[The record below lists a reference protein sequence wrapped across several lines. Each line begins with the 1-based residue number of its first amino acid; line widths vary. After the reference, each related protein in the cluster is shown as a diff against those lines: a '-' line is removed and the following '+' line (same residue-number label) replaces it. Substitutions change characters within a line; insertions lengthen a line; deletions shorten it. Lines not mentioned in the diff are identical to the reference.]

1 MNKRIKLTCLLL
13 LLSVFVCACAP
24 SEGQTEPTRL
34 TAPPTVPPTTE
45 DPMTEALT
53 GIGTICDIAKYGDGY
68 IILTHSGL
76 YLLDENFSNRRSA
89 GEQWEKLFATRD
101 DDGFW
106 ERLSWSIDE
115 KPRLFHYL
123 TVTSKG
129 VFFRYATTWRYGAF
143 FEGEQQ
149 LVDGFEKT
157 ETGYRDNGKKGSYY
171 EFTEYNGH
179 LFGALGN
186 LMYVDNEGVC
196 IFPSRDAAHFFIKMN
211 GNLYIYDPELDT
223 TIYNPGDV
231 RPIPKSDI
239 YLFNEKGEYE
249 WVSEGWGEFSL
260 YADYDKY
267 CYYMQNINRYDENG
281 EKETEFC
288 LVRTDGTTHEIMNCS
303 ALGGNSGAAILRFL
317 VKDDSHIVIL
327 RDDDSI
333 EVAEYSFRELR
344 TFPEKDKDNT

>member
-1 MNKRIKLTCLLL
+1 MIAQISKVRGTLIKVYASLLCYCLLL
-13 LLSVFVCACAP
+13 ILLCACAP

-89 GEQWEKLFATRD
+89 GEQWERLFATRD

-106 ERLSWSIDE
+106 ERLSWNIDE
-115 KPRLFHYL
+115 KPRLFKEL
-123 TVTSKG
+123 IVASKG
-129 VFFRYATTWRYGAF
+129 VFFCTATTWR
-143 FEGEQQ
+143 FESYF
-149 LVDGFEKT
+149 DGKSQMLPFQWQDESGNT
-157 ETGYRDNGKKGSYY
+157 IESETTLRYVA
-171 EFTEYNGH
+171 EHNGH
-179 LFGALGN
+179 LFGATGAL
-186 LMYVDNEGVC
+186 LFLDDKFVC
-196 IFPSRDAAHFFIKMN
+196 RIPSRSSIVFIKMN
-211 GNLYIYDPELDT
+211 GNLHIYDAGGATDE
-223 TIYNPGDV
+223 
-231 RPIPKSDI
+231 SDI
-239 YLFNEKGEYE
+239 YLLHGGGEYE

-267 CYYMQNINRYDENG
+267 CYYMQSINWYDESG
-281 EKETEFC
+281 EIEKTEFC

-344 TFPEKDKDNT
+344 TFPEKDKEAE

>member
-1 MNKRIKLTCLLL
+1 MNKRIKLACLLL
-13 LLSVFVCACAP
+13 LLSVFACACAP

-45 DPMTEALT
+45 GPMTEALT

-101 DDGFW
+101 DDGFFQ
-106 ERLSWSIDE
+106 RLNWNCDE
-115 KPRLFHYL
+115 KPRMLGNL
-123 TVTSKG
+123 TVTSRG
-129 VFFRYATTWRYGAF
+129 IFFCVVEKRNDAF
-143 FEGEQQ
+143 
-149 LVDGFEKT
+149 L
-157 ETGYRDNGKKGSYY
+157 NGKAYSCQFYPGQTPELWIDPDQFDYS
-171 EFTEYNGH
+171 EPLNAPITAIIDYNGNTYETSGSLMFKNDQFERVLGSGGGFYFLTMSGKLYAYESNRLDDDSA
-179 LFGALGN
+179 LFELVEDG
-186 LMYVDNEGVC
+186 
-196 IFPSRDAAHFFIKMN
+196 
-211 GNLYIYDPELDT
+211 DPIL
-223 TIYNPGDV
+223 V
-231 RPIPKSDI
+231 SD
-239 YLFNEKGEYE
+239 
-249 WVSEGWGEFSL
+249 GWGRFTL
-260 YADYDKY
+260 YANHDKY
-267 CYYMQNINRYDENG
+267 CYYMQSINWYDESG
-281 EKETEFC
+281 EIEKTEFC